1 MIVLSPSILT
11 ADFGNLQEEVEKAVR
26 GGCDWLHLDI
36 MDGHFVPNIT
46 IGPMIV
52 KALRRYA
59 AVPFDVHLMVE
70 NPDGLL
76 KLYADA
82 GADIVTVH
90 QEALGCRHL
99 HRTIQHI
106 KELGLKAGCAVNPGT
121 PVELLEPVLAD
132 LDMVLIMTVNPGF
145 GGQSFIPS
153 TLHKIA
159 RLRAM
164 AEQWKPDLLI
174 QVDGG
179 INAATCGSVI
189 QAGAN
194 VLVVGSAI
202 FDGVDPEGNVRKY
215 KALLERRED

>member
-59 AVPFDVHLMVE
+59 AIPFDVHLMVE

-90 QEALGCRHL
+90 QEASGCRHL

-121 PVELLEPVLAD
+121 PVELLEPVLMD

-145 GGQSFIPS
+145 GRPILYPS

-159 RLRAM
+159 RLLRH
-164 AEQWKPDLLI
+164 
-174 QVDGG
+174 GG
-179 INAATCGSVI
+179 EVEARPADPGGWRHKCGNLRI
-189 QAGAN
+189 RDPG
-194 VLVVGSAI
+194 GSQC
-202 FDGVDPEGNVRKY
+202 FGGGFRDF
-215 KALLERRED
+215 